1 MNDNENT
8 KTLSERI
15 NPTFTFMK
23 IHVHAQYGILKLIQ
37 YIHLLIFI
45 NITLKPTWAQDTDWI
60 SKVNHITEDD
70 PNKH

>member
-45 NITLKPTWAQDTDWI
+45 NITLKPTWA
-60 SKVNHITEDD
+60 
-70 PNKH
+70 